1 MYRERE
7 RERVGVRKWLRIE
20 FARPR
25 TRAVAKAT
33 HGSRFLVLGS
43 FVSN

>member
-1 MYRERE
+1 MYRERK
-7 RERVGVRKWLRIE
+7 RVGVRKWLRIE
-20 FARPR
+20 FARWPR